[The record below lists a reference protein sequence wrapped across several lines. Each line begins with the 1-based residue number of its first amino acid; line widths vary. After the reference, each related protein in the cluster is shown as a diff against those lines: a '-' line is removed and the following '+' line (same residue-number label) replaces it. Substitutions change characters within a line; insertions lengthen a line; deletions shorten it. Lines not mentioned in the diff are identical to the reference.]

1 MYSIFSISCP
11 FRISSKESKKMAF
24 HKRRR
29 PERTL
34 PNKHRSILCK
44 MLYIWLLS
52 SFTLAIL
59 AQAADPIT
67 SAQPTAAP
75 ATGGQAQG
83 GNQGGNQ
90 AQGQGQNQ
98 GQGQGQVQEQGQG
111 QIAQNPS
118 VSGNNSAVSSIPQ
131 SAAAGGITI
140 TQPQQTAAQ
149 SYYKIAQ
156 GISVTFGW
164 NFTSVLRYP
173 SSLVVQAYCSENKN
187 TYTIASSLAGTAT
200 AITWAPYDFDQ
211 SAIQLGQPQLIQAT
225 YRLQIFDER
234 GLSVG
239 LQPGLFQPNTKVEF
253 ALYQP
258 KPYTP
263 ISAGWICAGCNGAK
277 RSKHASMIVLTCL
290 CILVTYL
297 IQL

>member
-1 MYSIFSISCP
+1 MSFEKRKKPKRVIP
-11 FRISSKESKKMAF
+11 ES
-24 HKRRR
+24 
-29 PERTL
+29 
-34 PNKHRSILCK
+34 NKSILCK
-44 MLYIWLLS
+44 ALFIWLLS
-52 SFTLAIL
+52 SLALAIL
-59 AQAADPIT
+59 IQAADPVAP
-67 SAQPTAAP
+67 AQATAAP
-75 ATGGQAQG
+75 TTGGQAQG

-90 AQGQGQNQ
+90 GQNQGKIQGQSQGQNQ
-98 GQGQGQVQEQGQG
+98 GQNQGQQHG
-111 QIAQNPS
+111 QIAQNPN

-173 SSLVVQAYCSENKN
+173 SSLVVQAYCSENRN

-263 ISAGWICAGCNGAK
+263 ISSGWICAGCNSAT
-277 RSKHASMIVLTCL
+277 RSKHASLFVSASL
-290 CILVTYL
+290 ILFVTFL

>member
-1 MYSIFSISCP
+1 
-11 FRISSKESKKMAF
+11 
-24 HKRRR
+24 
-29 PERTL
+29 
-34 PNKHRSILCK
+34 
-44 MLYIWLLS
+44 
-52 SFTLAIL
+52 
-59 AQAADPIT
+59 
-67 SAQPTAAP
+67 
-75 ATGGQAQG
+75 GQQ
-83 GNQGGNQ
+83 
-90 AQGQGQNQ
+90 QGQQ
-98 GQGQGQVQEQGQG
+98 QGQV
-111 QIAQNPS
+111 AQNPNS
-118 VSGNNSAVSSIPQ
+118 SANNSVSSIPQ

-173 SSLVVQAYCSENKN
+173 SSFVVQAYCSENHN

-200 AITWAPYDFDQ
+200 AVTWAPYDFDQ

-263 ISAGWICAGCNGAK
+263 ISAGWICAGCNGA
-277 RSKHASMIVLTCL
+277 T
-290 CILVTYL
+290 
-297 IQL
+297 

>member
-1 MYSIFSISCP
+1 MVQSW
-11 FRISSKESKKMAF
+11 KMTF
-24 HKRRR
+24 FKQRR
-29 PERTL
+29 PRNGKWEKRGNL
-34 PNKHRSILCK
+34 FYK
-44 MLYIWLLS
+44 MTSIWLLS
-52 SFTLAIL
+52 LL
-59 AQAADPIT
+59 MLVVVAQGADPIA
-67 SAQPTAAP
+67 SPQATAAP
-75 ATGGQAQG
+75 PA
-83 GNQGGNQ
+83 GNQ
-90 AQGQGQNQ
+90 AQGQGQGQGQGQHQ
-98 GQGQGQVQEQGQG
+98 GQGQGQNQGQNQG

-118 VSGNNSAVSSIPQ
+118 GSANNSAISSIPQ

-173 SSLVVQAYCSENKN
+173 SSLVVQAYCSENHN
-187 TYTIASSLAGTAT
+187 TYTIASSLAGSAT
-200 AITWAPYDFDQ
+200 AVTWAPYDFDQ

-234 GLSVG
+234 GLTVG

-263 ISAGWICAGCNGAK
+263 ISAGWICAGCNGAT
-277 RSKHASMIVLTCL
+277 RSRHASMFVLTSL
-290 CILVTYL
+290 VVLVTYL
-297 IQL
+297 SQL